1 MCFCLFFF
9 LKKRW
14 LSSCYLGNY
23 KLLTPGK
30 LVAQGRGGTH
40 PKVVITGH
48 LLPALPFLSH
58 LPILSLSYPWLHN
71 SHPSPRVW
79 CDLIRNFCLD
89 PYNWVGCLYQTLRL
103 HQIAWDPFNI
113 SVHPSLASWLPSIFP
128 LESFCF
134 LQPIPVTLLQGRCPG
149 PPGRDMYNVWGWM
162 CPPLQQPL
170 ANDWQ
175 SGSLKAQVLHSCWSE
190 DSNKL

>member
-1 MCFCLFFF
+1 MFLLVLF

-30 LVAQGRGGTH
+30 LVTQGRGGTH
-40 PKVVITGH
+40 LKVVITGR
-48 LLPALPFLSH
+48 LLPALPFLYH
-58 LPILSLSYPWLHN
+58 LSILSLSHPWLHN

-89 PYNWVGCLYQTLRL
+89 PYNSVGCLYQTLRL
-103 HQIAWDPFNI
+103 HQITLRDPFNI
-113 SVHPSLASWLPSIFP
+113 SVYPSLASWLPSIFP

-134 LQPIPVTLLQGRCPG
+134 L
-149 PPGRDMYNVWGWM
+149 
-162 CPPLQQPL
+162 
-170 ANDWQ
+170 
-175 SGSLKAQVLHSCWSE
+175 
-190 DSNKL
+190 